1 MIFPNNVSP
10 FRADE
15 SVHGRENRS
24 GYSGFRADETVKKKP
39 KSPPAHVMQK
49 RLGRVVEIWVG
60 RSPLTYKALS
70 EKLGMPRQALPQV
83 IRGERKLDFIE
94 ALKLIEELELQ
105 PRDYVFLLQD
115 LRRMKEEEETFY
127 G

>member
-1 MIFPNNVSP
+1 MIFPNRVSL
-10 FRADE
+10 FRADQTVF
-15 SVHGRENRS
+15 SRSNRS
-24 GYSGFRADETVKKKP
+24 DEPIRKAP
-39 KSPPAHVMQK
+39 KTPPAHVMQK

-60 RSPLTYKALS
+60 RSPLSFKALG

-94 ALKLIEELELQ
+94 ALKLIEELGLQ
-105 PRDYVFLLQD
+105 PRDYVFLLRD
-115 LRRMKEEEETFY
+115 LRRIKEQVEEEE

>member
-1 MIFPNNVSP
+1 
-10 FRADE
+10 
-15 SVHGRENRS
+15 
-24 GYSGFRADETVKKKP
+24 
-39 KSPPAHVMQK
+39 MQK

-60 RSPLTYKALS
+60 RSPLSYKALG

-83 IRGERKLDFIE
+83 IRGQRKLDFIE

-105 PRDYVFLLQD
+105 PRDYVFLLRE
-115 LRRMKEEEETFY
+115 LRRMKDTIEEEEAYY